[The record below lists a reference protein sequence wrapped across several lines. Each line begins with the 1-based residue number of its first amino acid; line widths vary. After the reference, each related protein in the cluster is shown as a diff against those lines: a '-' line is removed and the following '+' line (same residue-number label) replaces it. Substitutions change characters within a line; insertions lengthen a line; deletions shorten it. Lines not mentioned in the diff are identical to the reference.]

1 MYNKCT
7 FILSFAW
14 HLIDT
19 KIGFAITVTWN
30 ASCCENYSKTLA
42 QIIQIKFRNWN
53 WIEKI
58 EIVTHKNNI
67 EISRNISLNYML
79 SLTYIKQ
86 KNNIIGVFN
95 FSNVLSTYL
104 IDSRRPWYASFL
116 HMYRVYFREIK
127 SEDLDLLGSQNV
139 YCKEKKFFALL
150 EVMAM
155 AAWDNCLV
163 SKKRNVILVYFR
175 KCDLSVLCPK

>member
-1 MYNKCT
+1 MNINTEVVIFLSTTCYHCLISNK
-7 FILSFAW
+7 S
-14 HLIDT
+14 
-19 KIGFAITVTWN
+19 
-30 ASCCENYSKTLA
+30 
-42 QIIQIKFRNWN
+42 
-53 WIEKI
+53 
-58 EIVTHKNNI
+58 
-67 EISRNISLNYML
+67 
-79 SLTYIKQ
+79 
-86 KNNIIGVFN
+86 NIIGVFN

-155 AAWDNCLV
+155 AAWDNCFV

-175 KCDLSVLCPK
+175 KCDLSSYILNNAWKMLLEVLVL

>member
-1 MYNKCT
+1 MPRAVKITLKLWLKLYKLNSETETELRKLILGLIKKRLTFWIQVRNNKMNINT
-7 FILSFAW
+7 EVVIFLSTTCY
-14 HLIDT
+14 HCLISN
-19 KIGFAITVTWN
+19 K
-30 ASCCENYSKTLA
+30 S
-42 QIIQIKFRNWN
+42 
-53 WIEKI
+53 
-58 EIVTHKNNI
+58 
-67 EISRNISLNYML
+67 
-79 SLTYIKQ
+79 
-86 KNNIIGVFN
+86 NIIGVFN

-104 IDSRRPWYASFL
+104 IDSRRTWYASVL

-155 AAWDNCLV
+155 AAWDNCFV

-175 KCDLSVLCPK
+175 KCDLSVLSPN

>member
-1 MYNKCT
+1 MPRAVKITLKLWLKLYKLNSETETELRKL
-7 FILSFAW
+7 ILW
-14 HLIDT
+14 LVIHVILDLYPT
-19 KIGFAITVTWN
+19 
-30 ASCCENYSKTLA
+30 
-42 QIIQIKFRNWN
+42 
-53 WIEKI
+53 
-58 EIVTHKNNI
+58 
-67 EISRNISLNYML
+67 
-79 SLTYIKQ
+79 

-150 EVMAM
+150 ELMAM
-155 AAWDNCLV
+155 AAWDNCFV

>member
-1 MYNKCT
+1 MPRAVKITLKLWLKLYKLNSETETELRKL
-7 FILSFAW
+7 ILW
-14 HLIDT
+14 LI
-19 KIGFAITVTWN
+19 
-30 ASCCENYSKTLA
+30 
-42 QIIQIKFRNWN
+42 R
-53 WIEKI
+53 
-58 EIVTHKNNI
+58 
-67 EISRNISLNYML
+67 ISN
-79 SLTYIKQ
+79 

-155 AAWDNCLV
+155 AAWDNCFV

>member
-1 MYNKCT
+1 MPRAVKITLKLWLKLYKLNSETETELRKL
-7 FILSFAW
+7 ILW
-14 HLIDT
+14 LIR
-19 KIGFAITVTWN
+19 IRL
-30 ASCCENYSKTLA
+30 EY
-42 QIIQIKFRNWN
+42 
-53 WIEKI
+53 IE
-58 EIVTHKNNI
+58 
-67 EISRNISLNYML
+67 
-79 SLTYIKQ
+79 

-104 IDSRRPWYASFL
+104 IDSRRPWYASVL

-155 AAWDNCLV
+155 AAWDNCFV

-175 KCDLSVLCPK
+175 KCDLSVLSPN

>member
-1 MYNKCT
+1 MPRAVKITLKLCLKLYKLNSETETELRKL
-7 FILSFAW
+7 ILG
-14 HLIDT
+14 LIKKD
-19 KIGFAITVTWN
+19 W
-30 ASCCENYSKTLA
+30 
-42 QIIQIKFRNWN
+42 
-53 WIEKI
+53 
-58 EIVTHKNNI
+58 
-67 EISRNISLNYML
+67 NISN
-79 SLTYIKQ
+79 

-116 HMYRVYFREIK
+116 HMYTVYFREIK

-155 AAWDNCLV
+155 AAWDNCFV

-175 KCDLSVLCPK
+175 KCDLSIYVQDNA

>member
-1 MYNKCT
+1 MPRAVKITLKLWLKLYKLNSETETELRKL
-7 FILSFAW
+7 ILWLVISQI
-14 HLIDT
+14 H
-19 KIGFAITVTWN
+19 AILDLYPT
-30 ASCCENYSKTLA
+30 
-42 QIIQIKFRNWN
+42 
-53 WIEKI
+53 
-58 EIVTHKNNI
+58 
-67 EISRNISLNYML
+67 
-79 SLTYIKQ
+79 

-116 HMYRVYFREIK
+116 HMYSVYFREIK

-175 KCDLSVLCPK
+175 KCDLSSYILNNAWKMLLEVLVL

>member
-42 QIIQIKFRNWN
+42 QIIQIKFRDWN

-58 EIVTHKNNI
+58 DIVTHKNK
-67 EISRNISLNYML
+67 ISRLHVIIELYQ
-79 SLTYIKQ
+79 T

-116 HMYRVYFREIK
+116 HVYRVYFREIK